1 MRGQGIRALSLF
13 LDILTKNYGEC
24 LVGIQE
30 KCTFAVEKVYLYN
43 MELIKF
49 LKNWTLPEA
58 MIGGALG
65 YLVCRALP
73 LPYEVKADMLAV
85 TEVLQ
90 PVLLFL
96 MLFVA
101 FCKIKPTDLKPHK
114 WHAWLLLTQ
123 CGLFSL
129 ACLFLWAY
137 PDTDTRLVVEGFM
150 LTIICPTATACAVVT
165 QKLGGDSAATT
176 SYTIIINMVV
186 ALLCPLLLPV
196 AHPQPGL
203 SFIPAFMVIIN
214 KVFPLLIVPLFLAW
228 FVRYLMPGFH
238 KRIVATKDLAF
249 YMWAVSLAIAIAVTC
264 KALAHSDESMWHV
277 GGIAV
282 VTLITCL
289 FQFTFGKWI
298 GGHYGK
304 RMEAGQA
311 MGQKNTVFI
320 IWLGYTFLSPITA
333 TAGGFYSIWH
343 NVVNSWQLYKY
354 RKEHIN

>member
-1 MRGQGIRALSLF
+1 
-13 LDILTKNYGEC
+13 
-24 LVGIQE
+24 
-30 KCTFAVEKVYLYN
+30 
-43 MELIKF
+43 
-49 LKNWTLPEA
+49 
-58 MIGGALG
+58 MISGALA
-65 YLVCRALP
+65 YYICSQLP
-73 LPYEVKADMLAV
+73 LNYEVKHDILSV
-85 TEVLQ
+85 IEVLQ
-90 PVLLFL
+90 PVLLFI

-101 FCKIKPTDLKPHK
+101 FCKIKPTDLKPHR
-114 WHAWLLLTQ
+114 WHLWLLLTQ
-123 CGLFSL
+123 CLIFIA

-137 PDTDTRLVVEGFM
+137 PTSGARVIVEGFM
-150 LTIICPTATACAVVT
+150 LAIICPTATACAVVT

-176 SYTIIINMVV
+176 SYTIIINLVV

-203 SFIPAFMVIIN
+203 TFLPAFMVIIN

-228 FVRYLMPGFH
+228 FVRYLMPSFH

-264 KALAHSDESMWHV
+264 KALAHSEESLWNV

-282 VTLITCL
+282 VTLVACL

-298 GGHYGK
+298 GSHYGK

-311 MGQKNTVFI
+311 LGQKNTVFI

-333 TAGGFYSIWH
+333 AAGGFYSVWH
-343 NVVNSWQLYKY
+343 NLVNSWQLYKK
-354 RKEHIN
+354 RKA

>member
-1 MRGQGIRALSLF
+1 MSKLIR
-13 LDILTKNYGEC
+13 
-24 LVGIQE
+24 
-30 KCTFAVEKVYLYN
+30 
-43 MELIKF
+43 F
-49 LKNWTLPEA
+49 LKNWTLPVS
-58 MIGGALG
+58 MISGALA
-65 YLVCRALP
+65 YYICSQLP
-73 LPYEVKADMLAV
+73 LTYEVKHDILSV
-85 TEVLQ
+85 IEVLQ
-90 PVLLFL
+90 PVLLFI

-101 FCKIKPTDLKPHK
+101 FCKIKPTDLKPHR
-114 WHAWLLLTQ
+114 WHLWLLLTQ
-123 CGLFSL
+123 CLLFIV

-137 PDTDTRLVVEGFM
+137 PTSGARVIVEGFM
-150 LTIICPTATACAVVT
+150 LAIICPTATACAVVT

-176 SYTIIINMVV
+176 SYTIIINLVV

-203 SFIPAFMVIIN
+203 TFLPAFMVIIN

-228 FVRYLMPGFH
+228 FVRYLMPSFH

-264 KALAHSDESMWHV
+264 KALAHSHESLWNV

-282 VTLITCL
+282 VTLVACL

-298 GGHYGK
+298 GSHYGK

-311 MGQKNTVFI
+311 LGQKNTVFI

-333 TAGGFYSIWH
+333 AAGGFYSVWH
-343 NVVNSWQLYKY
+343 NLVNSWQLYKK
-354 RKEHIN
+354 RKA

>member
-1 MRGQGIRALSLF
+1 
-13 LDILTKNYGEC
+13 
-24 LVGIQE
+24 
-30 KCTFAVEKVYLYN
+30 
-43 MELIKF
+43 
-49 LKNWTLPEA
+49 
-58 MIGGALG
+58 MISGALA
-65 YLVCRALP
+65 YYICSQLP
-73 LPYEVKADMLAV
+73 LTYEVKHDILSV
-85 TEVLQ
+85 IEVLQ
-90 PVLLFL
+90 PVLLFI

-101 FCKIKPTDLKPHK
+101 FCKIKPTDLKPHR
-114 WHAWLLLTQ
+114 WHLWLLLTQ
-123 CGLFSL
+123 CLLFIV

-137 PDTDTRLVVEGFM
+137 PTSGARVIVEGFM
-150 LTIICPTATACAVVT
+150 LAIICPTATACAVVT

-176 SYTIIINMVV
+176 SYTIIINLVV

-203 SFIPAFMVIIN
+203 TFLPAFMVIIN

-228 FVRYLMPGFH
+228 FVRYLMPSFH

-264 KALAHSDESMWHV
+264 KALAHSEESLWNV

-282 VTLITCL
+282 VTLVACL

-298 GGHYGK
+298 GSHYGK

-311 MGQKNTVFI
+311 LGQKNTVFI

-333 TAGGFYSIWH
+333 AAGGFYSVWH
-343 NVVNSWQLYKY
+343 NLVNSWQLYKK
-354 RKEHIN
+354 RKA

>member
-1 MRGQGIRALSLF
+1 MSKLIR
-13 LDILTKNYGEC
+13 
-24 LVGIQE
+24 
-30 KCTFAVEKVYLYN
+30 
-43 MELIKF
+43 F
-49 LKNWTLPEA
+49 LKNWTLPVS
-58 MIGGALG
+58 MISGALA
-65 YLVCRALP
+65 YYICSQLP
-73 LPYEVKADMLAV
+73 LNYEVKHDILSV
-85 TEVLQ
+85 IEVLQ
-90 PVLLFL
+90 PVLLFI

-101 FCKIKPTDLKPHK
+101 FCKIKPTDLKPHR
-114 WHAWLLLTQ
+114 WHLWLLLTQ
-123 CGLFSL
+123 CLIFFA

-137 PDTDTRLVVEGFM
+137 PTSGARVIVEGFM
-150 LTIICPTATACAVVT
+150 LAILCPTATACAVVT

-176 SYTIIINMVV
+176 SYTIIINLVV

-203 SFIPAFMVIIN
+203 TFLPAFMVIIN

-228 FVRYLMPGFH
+228 FVRYLMPSFH

-264 KALAHSDESMWHV
+264 KALAHSEESLWNV

-282 VTLITCL
+282 VTLVACL

-298 GGHYGK
+298 GSHYGK

-311 MGQKNTVFI
+311 LGQKNTVFI

-333 TAGGFYSIWH
+333 AAGGFYSVWH
-343 NVVNSWQLYKY
+343 NLVNSWQLYKK
-354 RKEHIN
+354 RKA

>member
-13 LDILTKNYGEC
+13 LDILTKNNGEC

-30 KCTFAVEKVYLYN
+30 KCTFAVENVYLYN
-43 MELIKF
+43 MDLIKF
-49 LKNWTLPEA
+49 LKNWTLPVA

-150 LTIICPTATACAVVT
+150 LAIICPTATACAVVT

-264 KALAHSDESMWHV
+264 KALAHSDESMWNV
-277 GGIAV
+277 LGIAV
-282 VTLITCL
+282 VTLVACL
-289 FQFTFGKWI
+289 FQFAFGKWI
-298 GGHYGK
+298 GRHYGK

-311 MGQKNTVFI
+311 LGQKNTVFI

-343 NVVNSWQLYKY
+343 NIVNSWQLYKF
-354 RKEHIN
+354 RNEK

>member
-1 MRGQGIRALSLF
+1 MSKLIR
-13 LDILTKNYGEC
+13 
-24 LVGIQE
+24 
-30 KCTFAVEKVYLYN
+30 
-43 MELIKF
+43 F
-49 LKNWTLPEA
+49 LKNWTLPVS
-58 MIGGALG
+58 MISGALA
-65 YLVCRALP
+65 YYICSQLP
-73 LPYEVKADMLAV
+73 LNYEVKHDILSV
-85 TEVLQ
+85 IEVLQ
-90 PVLLFL
+90 PVLLFI

-101 FCKIKPTDLKPHK
+101 FCKIKPTDLKPHR
-114 WHAWLLLTQ
+114 WHLWLLLTQ
-123 CGLFSL
+123 CLIFIA

-137 PDTDTRLVVEGFM
+137 PTSGARVIVEGFM
-150 LTIICPTATACAVVT
+150 LAIICPTATACAVVT

-176 SYTIIINMVV
+176 SYTIIINLVV

-203 SFIPAFMVIIN
+203 TFLPAFMVIIN

-228 FVRYLMPGFH
+228 FVRYLMPSFH

-264 KALAHSDESMWHV
+264 KALAHSEESLWNV

-282 VTLITCL
+282 VTLVACL

-298 GGHYGK
+298 GSHYGK

-311 MGQKNTVFI
+311 LGQKNTVFI

-333 TAGGFYSIWH
+333 AAGGFYSVWH
-343 NVVNSWQLYKY
+343 NLVNSWQLYKK
-354 RKEHIN
+354 RKE

>member
-1 MRGQGIRALSLF
+1 MSKLIR
-13 LDILTKNYGEC
+13 
-24 LVGIQE
+24 
-30 KCTFAVEKVYLYN
+30 
-43 MELIKF
+43 F
-49 LKNWTLPEA
+49 LKNWTLPVS
-58 MIGGALG
+58 MISGALA
-65 YLVCRALP
+65 YYICSQLP
-73 LPYEVKADMLAV
+73 LTYEVKHDILSV
-85 TEVLQ
+85 IEVLQ
-90 PVLLFL
+90 PVLLFI

-101 FCKIKPTDLKPHK
+101 FCKIKPTDLKPHR
-114 WHAWLLLTQ
+114 WHLWLLLTQ
-123 CGLFSL
+123 CLIFFA

-137 PDTDTRLVVEGFM
+137 PTSGARVIVEGFM
-150 LTIICPTATACAVVT
+150 LAIICPTATACAVVT

-176 SYTIIINMVV
+176 SYTIIINLVV

-203 SFIPAFMVIIN
+203 TFLPAFMVIIN

-228 FVRYLMPGFH
+228 FVRYLMPSFH

-264 KALAHSDESMWHV
+264 KALAHSEESLWNV

-282 VTLITCL
+282 VTLVACL

-298 GGHYGK
+298 GSHYGK

-311 MGQKNTVFI
+311 LGQKNTVFI

-333 TAGGFYSIWH
+333 AAGGFYSVWH
-343 NVVNSWQLYKY
+343 NLVNSWQLYKK
-354 RKEHIN
+354 RKE

>member
-1 MRGQGIRALSLF
+1 MAKI
-13 LDILTKNYGEC
+13 IT
-24 LVGIQE
+24 
-30 KCTFAVEKVYLYN
+30 
-43 MELIKF
+43 F
-49 LKNWTLPEA
+49 LKNWTLPVS
-58 MIGGALG
+58 MISGALA
-65 YLVCRALP
+65 YYICRQLP
-73 LPYEVKADMLAV
+73 LSYEVKFDILTV
-85 TEVLQ
+85 IEVLQ

-101 FCKIKPTDLKPHK
+101 FCKIKPTDLKPHR
-114 WHAWLLLTQ
+114 WHLWLLLTQ
-123 CGLFSL
+123 CLLFAAACAALWLYPSTGL
-129 ACLFLWAY
+129 
-137 PDTDTRLVVEGFM
+137 RVIIEGFM
-150 LTIICPTATACAVVT
+150 LAIICPTATACAVVT

-196 AHPQPGL
+196 AHPQEGL
-203 SFIPAFMVIIN
+203 TFFPAFMVIIH

-228 FVRYLMPGFH
+228 FVRYLMPSFH

-264 KALAHSDESMWHV
+264 KALAHSHESMWNV

-282 VTLITCL
+282 VTLVACL

-298 GGHYGK
+298 GSHYGK

-311 MGQKNTVFI
+311 LGQKNTVFI

-333 TAGGFYSIWH
+333 AAGGFYSVWH
-343 NVVNSWQLYKY
+343 NLVNSWQLYKK
-354 RKEHIN
+354 RKA